1 MAGTCGQAQGDRMI
15 SNRKGASGTSL
26 FFFFFF
32 SLVWEFDSRIAENLI
47 SQSDV
52 FQAECQPMHRLG
64 LSRYLTST
72 GARVLDT
79 CLTLPFDEDT
89 RIKSCLK
96 CKDRK

>member
-1 MAGTCGQAQGDRMI
+1 MAGTCGQGQGDRKI
-15 SNRKGASGTSL
+15 CNGKGASGTSL
-26 FFFFFF
+26 VFFP
-32 SLVWEFDSRIAENLI
+32 LVWEFDSRIAENLI

-52 FQAECQPMHRLG
+52 FQAACQPMHRLG

>member
-1 MAGTCGQAQGDRMI
+1 MI
-15 SNRKGASGTSL
+15 SNRKGASGTS
-26 FFFFFF
+26 FFFFF